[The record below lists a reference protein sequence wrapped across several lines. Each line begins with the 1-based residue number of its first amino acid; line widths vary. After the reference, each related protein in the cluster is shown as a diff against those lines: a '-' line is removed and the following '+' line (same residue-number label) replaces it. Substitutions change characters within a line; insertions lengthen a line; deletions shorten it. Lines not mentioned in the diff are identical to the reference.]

1 MGGTRCPPSL
11 SAAYGILRHG
21 AGAGA
26 FFDKRPWA
34 RVERMKKNNTLY
46 AYLMSSPAMLAL
58 AVLSLFPLVFVIRY
72 SFTDYYYLSR
82 DVPAWLGLQNYKDLF
97 ADQYFRQA
105 LWNTV
110 RFTVLAVIFE
120 VLVGL
125 GMALLVNSFKKHQ
138 KLLRTVT
145 LLPDL
150 LPPVTVAL
158 MWQIMFSNNYGLFN
172 NILEFLHLSP
182 VNWLQDV
189 KTAFY
194 CILVIDV
201 WQYAPFVFLL
211 LYAALQSVPQ
221 DQYEAAAIDGAN
233 AWQRFT
239 NITLPS
245 ISKNIIMVVLLR
257 VIDSFRLFDKVNIL
271 TKGGPANST
280 ATITQYIYQYVVKNS
295 KIGYGSAATI
305 IMTVIILILACGYI
319 RENFKRPNGQNAK

>member
-1 MGGTRCPPSL
+1 MAVLPRTEIRPHTNAAPDGTE
-11 SAAYGILRHG
+11 
-21 AGAGA
+21 
-26 FFDKRPWA
+26 
-34 RVERMKKNNTLY
+34 VEDNMKKSNKLY
-46 AYLMSSPAMLAL
+46 AYLMSSPAMLVL
-58 AVLSLFPLVFVIRY
+58 TVLSIFPLLFVIYY
-72 SFTDYYYLSR
+72 SFTDYYYLSSGK
-82 DVPAWLGLQNYKDLF
+82 PAFIALENYTDLF

-110 RFTVLAVIFE
+110 KFTVLAVFFE

-125 GMALLVNSFKKHQ
+125 GMAVLINSVKHHQ

-172 NILEFLHLSP
+172 NIFGLFGLDP

-189 KTAFY
+189 GTAFY
-194 CILVIDV
+194 CILVIDI

-239 NITLPS
+239 RITLPS

-257 VIDSFRLFDKVNIL
+257 VIDTFRLFDKVNIL

-280 ATITQYIYQYVVKNS
+280 ATITQYIYQYVVKRNQ
-295 KIGYGSAATI
+295 IGYGSAATV
-305 IMTVIILILACGYI
+305 IMTVIVLILACGYI
-319 RENFKRPNGQNAK
+319 RENFRKNSAQKG